1 MRCVWCWMADSYSV
15 VIFWFIT
22 THPVNCLLNCLPHIT
37 TKELCMCAILIICGT
52 ITWGG
57 GSPFYDLKW
66 HWIWV
71 WINNYIHA
79 LLWIISP
86 IHSLTFVNIWVFII
100 SIYDFPPLLKIRLL
114 MYILGGGWT
123 HRKGIHNSQPIQ
135 YDKITNLG
143 RQGTNLK
150 RIYITDSIFN
160 GN

>member
-1 MRCVWCWMADSYSV
+1 MVHHYASWFCCNILVHHYASCQLFIELSASYHNKGIMHV
-15 VIFWFIT
+15 CYTDHLW
-22 THPVNCLLNCLPHIT
+22 HNHL
-37 TKELCMCAILIICGT
+37 G
-52 ITWGG
+52 W
-57 GSPFYDLKW
+57 SPFYEHKW

-100 SIYDFPPLLKIRLL
+100 SIYNIPPLLKIRLL

-123 HRKGIHNSQPIQ
+123 HRKGIQNSQPIQ

-143 RQGTNLK
+143 RQGTNLN
-150 RIYITDSIFN
+150 RNYITDSIFN